1 MMWRSCCRVSKR
13 SVINTLDKLGNS
25 LPCICKISVNGQID
39 FLFFQ
44 SSNKSF
50 NIIVFMGLANTR
62 HTDLYIMVT
71 KHIAN
76 LDPNDESSDI
86 LFLEP
91 ILTQG

>member
-1 MMWRSCCRVSKR
+1 
-13 SVINTLDKLGNS
+13 
-25 LPCICKISVNGQID
+25 
-39 FLFFQ
+39 
-44 SSNKSF
+44 
-50 NIIVFMGLANTR
+50 MGLANTR